1 MGGFTYREKKL
12 DRDDQK
18 NRKSDEM
25 RIEDFR
31 KLIILAAK
39 QNFPDASI
47 LHIFTRGTMS
57 HHMFHARSLP

>member
-47 LHIFTRGTMS
+47 LLAEKRDIALDSKPT
-57 HHMFHARSLP
+57 

>member
-25 RIEDFR
+25 RIEDF
-31 KLIILAAK
+31 
-39 QNFPDASI
+39 
-47 LHIFTRGTMS
+47 TTMPRTS
-57 HHMFHARSLP
+57 GR